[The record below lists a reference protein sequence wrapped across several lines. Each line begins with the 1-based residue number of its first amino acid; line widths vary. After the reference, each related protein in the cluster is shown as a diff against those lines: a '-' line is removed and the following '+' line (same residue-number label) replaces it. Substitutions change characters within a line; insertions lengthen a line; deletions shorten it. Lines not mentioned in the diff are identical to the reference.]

1 MIRSYFERL
10 KMRVKST
17 HNKVKDY
24 WIRSL
29 NISKRNKGSEGLQQV
44 NKLHTVAHKDQW
56 RRNSKKSE

>member
-10 KMRVKST
+10 KMRIKSS
-17 HNKVKDY
+17 HGKVKEY

-29 NISKRNKGSEGLQQV
+29 NISKRDKGSEGLQQV
-44 NKLHTVAHKDQW
+44 NKLRTVAHKDQW

>member
-10 KMRVKST
+10 KMRIKSS
-17 HNKVKDY
+17 HGKVKEY

-29 NISKRNKGSEGLQQV
+29 NISKRHKGSEGLQQA

-56 RRNSKKSE
+56 RRNKKSE